1 MKKSECGANPL
12 PESLQL
18 KSPELQE
25 CKTITVNGSSQAE
38 RKIQPVNKTAYN
50 KTNIER
56 DETEK

>member
-12 PESLQL
+12 LESLQL

-25 CKTITVNGSSQAE
+25 CKTSVNGSSQAE